1 LSTQSQNEFEP
12 IVHGLKLL
20 RAEFAELW
28 LQGPRFI
35 VVHRFW
41 QPETVCTYGEAIAD
55 ARLLHRGKA
64 FSLGLSTR
72 PLLLFDY
79 LARHMCLPQSASQI
93 VAGISVDPFCQQ
105 HGYHADLHENINK
118 KLSRNAIKQQVVRLR
133 AALRSAFRDAGLN
146 IDPDRVLTAE
156 EIAGNEVRY
165 RLKASVEWQHIEF

>member
-1 LSTQSQNEFEP
+1 MHEFDSILRGLDLMKAEQSRLSM
-12 IVHGLKLL
+12 
-20 RAEFAELW
+20 R
-28 LQGPRFI
+28 GPSFI
-35 VVHRFW
+35 IIHRFW
-41 QPETVCTYGEAIAD
+41 QAETICTPGEAIAD
-55 ARLLHRGKA
+55 VRLIHRARLHSFA
-64 FSLGLSTR
+64 VSTR

-118 KLSRNAIKQQVVRLR
+118 KLSRNAIKQQIVRLR
-133 AALRSAFRDAGLN
+133 AALRGAFRDAGLN